1 MKRNMYVIF
10 CTAAVF
16 VFALSSCATT
26 KVQRVDAADVVDLD
40 GYWNDSDV
48 RIVCD
53 SLINDCMKSPRIAN
67 YKKENNRLPVAI
79 IGKIR
84 NDSDEHIDTSIVAK
98 KFENAIINSGV
109 MEFVSDKSERQELR
123 EERLDQADNASE
135 ETAKAIGNETGA
147 DYMLLGSIK
156 TIVQTEGR
164 KSVRA
169 YFVYAELH
177 DLETNKIIWSGENS
191 GIKKVI
197 ERPAAK
203 F

>member
-1 MKRNMYVIF
+1 MKRSFPVYLV
-10 CTAAVF
+10 AAVAA
-16 VFALSSCATT
+16 VCMLASCATT
-26 KVQRVDAADVVDLD
+26 VERVKADDVVDLD

-48 RIVCD
+48 RIVCE
-53 SLINDCMKSPRIAN
+53 SLISDCIKSPRIAN
-67 YKKENNRLPVAI
+67 YKKENGRNPVAI
-79 IGKIR
+79 IGKIS

-98 KFENAIINSGV
+98 KFQNAIINGGV
-109 MEFVSDKSERQELR
+109 MDFVSDKNEREELR
-123 EERLDQADNASE
+123 GERLDQQDNASE

-147 DYMLLGSIK
+147 DFMLLGSIK

-177 DLETNKIIWSGENS
+177 DLETNRIIWSGEND

-197 ERPAAK
+197 NRPAAK
-203 F
+203 M